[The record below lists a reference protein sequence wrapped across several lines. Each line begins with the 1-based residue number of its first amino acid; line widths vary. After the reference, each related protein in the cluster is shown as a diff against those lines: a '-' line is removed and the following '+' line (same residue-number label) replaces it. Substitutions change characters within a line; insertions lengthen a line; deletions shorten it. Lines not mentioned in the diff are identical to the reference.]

1 MFRANAA
8 VPKDRSDR
16 EWHGKLC
23 FLRGSGLIVD
33 KADHHHLSHIAG
45 HSRHL
50 IGAEP
55 VLAHETA
62 RKFSAGM
69 GRRADRELF
78 EQDAR
83 FLEPPDLA
91 QVIDLAPV
99 GFAVIEQVEIAAAL
113 FEPDPGTREPAPD
126 GGRGMFPANFV
137 ELIGSCLKLSNSTMF
152 SLRYTGFSASS
163 TGASE
168 SDVAVGAAT
177 VATTEDQG
185 ICARALYDY
194 QAGTCT

>member
-1 MFRANAA
+1 MPEPEPEPEPQPVAPAPELSPDQGLVARALYDYQAA
-8 VPKDRSDR
+8 EQNEITFDPQD
-16 EWHGKLC
+16 
-23 FLRGSGLIVD
+23 LITNIEKVD
-33 KADHHHLSHIAG
+33 DG
-45 HSRHL
+45 WW
-50 IGAEP
+50 
-55 VLAHETA
+55 
-62 RKFSAGM
+62 
-69 GRRADRELF
+69 
-78 EQDAR
+78 
-83 FLEPPDLA
+83 
-91 QVIDLAPV
+91 V
-99 GFAVIEQVEIAAAL
+99 G
-113 FEPDPGTREPAPD
+113 TAPD

-152 SLRYTGFSASS
+152 SLRYTGFSVSS